1 MARGVDKVKLIG
13 LPIQRLVIQR
23 DALRLDGDAAL
34 ALQIHGIEHLRS
46 HFTVGQATANLDN
59 AVRQRRLTVVNMG
72 NNGEISYMLHYKSF
86 SALVFLNYSPIETRM
101 DLKRQ

>member
-1 MARGVDKVKLIG
+1 MDTRMDTKMMSYIVDGCRRLSRLSFAESLIYVGFSEIWRGLSVGVG
-13 LPIQRLVIQR
+13 GLVI
-23 DALRLDGDAAL
+23 D
-34 ALQIHGIEHLRS
+34 
-46 HFTVGQATANLDN
+46 
-59 AVRQRRLTVVNMG
+59 MG

>member
-1 MARGVDKVKLIG
+1 MKIGGGLSVGVG
-13 LPIQRLVIQR
+13 ELVI
-23 DALRLDGDAAL
+23 D
-34 ALQIHGIEHLRS
+34 
-46 HFTVGQATANLDN
+46 
-59 AVRQRRLTVVNMG
+59 MG

>member
-1 MARGVDKVKLIG
+1 MSRGVDKVELVGLAVLRLI
-13 LPIQRLVIQR
+13 IQRH
-23 DALRLDGDAAL
+23 ALRFDGNATL
-34 ALQIHGIEHLRS
+34 ALKIHRIEHLRG
-46 HFTVGQATANLDN
+46 HFTFGQATANLDN
-59 AVRQRRLTVVNMG
+59 TVGQRRLTVVNVG

>member
-1 MARGVDKVKLIG
+1 MAILRLI
-13 LPIQRLVIQR
+13 IQRH
-23 DALRLDGDAAL
+23 ALRFNGDATL
-34 ALQIHGIEHLRS
+34 ALQIHRIEHLRG
-46 HFTVGQATANLDN
+46 HFTFGQATANLND
-59 AVRQRRLTVVNMG
+59 AVGQRRLTVVNVG